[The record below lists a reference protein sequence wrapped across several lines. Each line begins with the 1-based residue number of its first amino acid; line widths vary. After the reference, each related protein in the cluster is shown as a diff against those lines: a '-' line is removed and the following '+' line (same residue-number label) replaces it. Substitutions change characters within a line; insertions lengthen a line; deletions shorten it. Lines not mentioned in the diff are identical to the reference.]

1 MSIQNKIKYFLFKT
15 IGFYFK
21 VSQDLDLSC
30 CDGDYGGGERACEQ
44 IGTNR

>member
-1 MSIQNKIKYFLFKT
+1 MSTQNKIKYFLFKT
-15 IGFYFK
+15 IDFYFK